1 MPYSRENGL
10 DIYYDISGE
19 GAPLVLVHANPYDRR
34 LWMYQTARFSQF
46 FKVIAI
52 DIRGY
57 GLSDKPEMPFTLAD
71 MTADV
76 LGVCKSEG
84 LTRAIFGGCSVGSG
98 IALLI
103 GIEHPEMAQALILVG
118 GASRGGG
125 NIQKR
130 INGYMSADLAGFR
143 LAHMKELF
151 APSFPDTP
159 HGRWVLDMFSENSL
173 TLSGASIAH
182 IFRSREGCDMSGR
195 LGDIRCPTLVINGE
209 YDTSLQPGRETAAG
223 ISGARHI
230 VIPGT
235 GHACCIE
242 DPAAFDAPVIAFL
255 KETNLW
261 PQPAQQG
268 EGQLASL
275 TAARRNS

>member
-1 MPYSRENGL
+1 
-10 DIYYDISGE
+10 
-19 GAPLVLVHANPYDRR
+19 
-34 LWMYQTARFSQF
+34 MYQTARFSQF
-46 FKVIAI
+46 FKVVTI

-57 GLSDKPEMPFTLAD
+57 GLSDKPETPFTLAD

-84 LTRAIFGGCSVGSG
+84 IDSAIFGGCSVGSG

-103 GIEHPEMAQALILVG
+103 AIDHAEMAQALILVG
-118 GASRGGG
+118 GASKGGG

-130 INGYMSADLAGFR
+130 INGYTSDDLAGFR
-143 LAHMKELF
+143 IAHMKELF
-151 APSFPDTP
+151 APSFSETP
-159 HGRWVLDMFSENSL
+159 HGRWVLNMFSENSAM
-173 TLSGASIAH
+173 LSGDSIAH

-195 LGDIRCPTLVINGE
+195 LTDIRCPTLVINGE
-209 YDTSLQPGRETAAG
+209 YDTSLEPGREAAAG
-223 ISGARHI
+223 IPGARHV

-255 KETNLW
+255 KDTNLW
-261 PQPAQQG
+261 PR
-268 EGQLASL
+268 LAS
-275 TAARRNS
+275 RKG